1 MENKKINILGTEYT
15 IEFHTI
21 KEDSKLETADGYMDF
36 SVKKIV
42 ISIIEPDESSVED
55 LKTYAQKVLRH
66 EIIHAYFYESGVWDM
81 SGSSE
86 AWAKDET
93 ITDWFAI
100 QSPKMLK
107 TFQEAGAM

>member
-15 IEFHTI
+15 IVFHTE
-21 KEDSKLETADGYMDF
+21 KEDPKLETVDGYMDF

-42 ISIIEPDESSVED
+42 ICILEPETDSVES
-55 LKTYAQKVLRH
+55 LHAYTQKVLRH
-66 EIIHAYFYESGVWDM
+66 EIIHAYFFESGVWNM
-81 SGSSE
+81 SGSSD